1 MSRLTTLVRVAEL
14 QEAVARGAAARALT
28 AARAAAG
35 AYDEELAHLRAGGVV
50 GGSRE
55 ALARSAQQQLA
66 RAEAVASAALAQEAA
81 LRAQQH
87 AVSGWT
93 DARRRHRLFTELAER
108 QREADRRRREKA
120 DQQLADELA
129 STRRGRP

>member
-1 MSRLTTLVRVAEL
+1 MSRIATLVRVAEL
-14 QEAVARGAAARALT
+14 QEAVARGNAARAL
-28 AARAAAG
+28 AAAS
-35 AYDEELAHLRAGGVV
+35 AAATQYDGELTHLRTGGVV

-55 ALARSAQQQLA
+55 ALAASARQQLT
-66 RAEAVASAALAQEAA
+66 RAEAVAAAALAHEAA

-93 DARRRHRLFTELAER
+93 EARRRHRRFTELSDR
-108 QREADRRRREKA
+108 KREEERRRREKA

-129 STRRGRP
+129 SCRRDRG